1 MTEKETHLHF
11 DTALLD
17 RFPTSPGVYIMKNR
31 GDAIIYVGK
40 AIDLRQRVKQYFVP
54 GRDGRFMVPFLVSQV
69 FKIETIV
76 VRSEKEALLLENT
89 LIKQHKPKYNAL
101 LKDDKTYIAIRI
113 NHKHPWPDL
122 QIVRI
127 KGKPTD
133 DALYF
138 GPYTSA
144 YAARNTV
151 ELLQRLFPLR
161 QCSDAELIRR
171 TRPCILY
178 GLKRCIAP
186 CVGKCTAEEYR
197 RHVDRTIAF
206 LKGQDKEILRELE
219 KEMLK
224 SAEALEFE
232 QAATYKNMLLQIEA
246 TMQQQH
252 VDIPQGGDADLVGLY
267 READEV
273 IICQMFVR
281 GGKLIGSKKYPFSN
295 TVQEDSEIIE
305 SFLLQHY
312 DSEIVPAKEILLAE
326 PLKEAPIV
334 AEILTGI
341 HGFKVDVYQPQ
352 RGAKKSLAELAKIN
366 AQNAFKQEKDAV
378 ALKEKTLLAMQEALR
393 LQHYPKRIECFDNS
407 HLGGSE
413 QVSVLVAFT
422 NGFKD
427 SSRYRTYKSKEA
439 VGGDDYAAMREVLM
453 RRYKKAKDED
463 DLPDLVVIDG
473 GKGHLNVALKV
484 FEELNI
490 ISVEVIGVAK
500 DEARHDKGITQEQVF
515 LPNVK
520 DPILL
525 KKNSPIL
532 FLLQEIRDEAH
543 RFAITFQKKQRSKK
557 LVKSSL
563 DGIEGIGPVK
573 KKALLIHF
581 GSVKAIKEASVEALC
596 EVPGISE
603 VIAKQIYAYFQQ

>member
-1 MTEKETHLHF
+1 MHFKF

-17 RFPTSPGVYIMKNR
+17 KFPVLPGVYIMKNR
-31 GDAIIYVGK
+31 GDAVIYVGK
-40 AIDLRQRVKQYFVP
+40 AKDLKQRVKQYFVP
-54 GRDGRFMVPFLVSQV
+54 GRDGRTMVPYLVEQV
-69 FKIETIV
+69 CKIETIV

-89 LIKQHKPKYNAL
+89 LIKQHKPKFNAL

-113 NHKHPWPDL
+113 NYRHPWPDL
-122 QIVRI
+122 QVVRM
-127 KGKPTD
+127 KGKPKD

-151 ELLQRLFPLR
+151 DLLQRLFPLR
-161 QCSDAELIRR
+161 QCSDAEFLRR

-186 CVGKCTAEEYR
+186 CVGKCSAEEYR
-197 RHVDRTIAF
+197 SFVDKTVAF
-206 LKGQDKEILRELE
+206 LKGQNKEIMRDLE
-219 KEMLK
+219 KAMLK
-224 SAEALEFE
+224 AAEALEFE
-232 QAATYKNMLLQIEA
+232 EAAAYQRTLAQIE
-246 TMQQQH
+246 TTVQQQH
-252 VDIPQGGDADLVGLY
+252 VDMPQGGDADLIGIY

-273 IICQMFVR
+273 VLCQMFVR
-281 GGKLIGSKKYPFSN
+281 GGKLIGSKMYPFSN

-312 DSEIVPAKEILLAE
+312 DGEIIPPKEILLAE
-326 PLKEAPIV
+326 QLEEANV
-334 AEILTGI
+334 VGEILTNL

-352 RGAKKSLAELAKIN
+352 RGSKRSLAGLAKIN
-366 AQNAFKQEKDAV
+366 AHSAFKQEKNAV
-378 ALKEKTLLAMQEALR
+378 ALKEKILLSLQETLR

-407 HLGGSE
+407 HLSGS
-413 QVSVLVAFT
+413 QLVSVLVAYT
-422 NGFKD
+422 NGFKETA
-427 SSRYRTYKSKEA
+427 RYRTYKNKEI
-439 VGGDDYAAMREVLM
+439 VGADDYGAMREVLL
-453 RRYKKAKDED
+453 RRYRKAKEDD
-463 DLPDLVVIDG
+463 DLPDLVIIDG

-484 FEELNI
+484 FDELNI

-500 DEARHDKGITQEQVF
+500 DESRHDKGVTQEQIF

-525 KKNSPIL
+525 KKNSPLL

-557 LVKSSL
+557 LVKSTL
-563 DGIEGIGPVK
+563 DDIEGIGPVK
-573 KKALLIHF
+573 KKALLMHF
-581 GSVKAIKEASVEALC
+581 GSVKAIKAASMQELC
-596 EVPGISE
+596 AVPGIS
-603 VIAKQIYAYFQQ
+603 VAIAEQVKSHLGN